1 MVETKL
7 LVPDEQLLHMKIL
20 SDNFV
25 LYGGTNCVN
34 QAFEILNLVD
44 YGWKIADITR

>member
-1 MVETKL
+1 ML
-7 LVPDEQLLHMKIL
+7 PDEQSLHMKIL

-25 LYGGTNCVN
+25 LYGGANCVN
-34 QAFEILNLVD
+34 QPFEILNLVD